1 MLAHSCVA
9 RTSQD
14 TAMDTRSPTVKTFSE
29 YSPGRPPRPAGAPY
43 RSIVA
48 TGING
53 GWAHRTQYW
62 GPAAVCATEGRVGA
76 GAEGGVVV
84 TRKRQGGAQVPVQ
97 NSAYGRA
104 SQQRPEAV
112 TSRCRNC
119 IGQHRLVESRAPMS
133 MVSL

>member
-1 MLAHSCVA
+1 MG
-9 RTSQD
+9 
-14 TAMDTRSPTVKTFSE
+14 TRSPTVKLLSE

-43 RSIVA
+43 RSIVV

-53 GWAHRTQYW
+53 GRADRTQYW
-62 GPAAVCATEGRVGA
+62 GQAAVCATERRGGG

-84 TRKRQGGAQVPVQ
+84 TRKRHGGAHGPVQ

-112 TSRCRNC
+112 TSRCRNFFM
-119 IGQHRLVESRAPMS
+119 ESLLAS
-133 MVSL
+133 IVWLKTEHQ